1 MSCLKVRLRLD
12 FSLCKNWKGLN
23 WECKAF
29 LENIEPLL
37 AKLPLMLYAH
47 NHSVILLCNGL
58 YCQWFYADIHSCF
71 EIEAPILVLAYWR
84 RLTSFRSQI
93 SRLLLLRS
101 VHWCN
106 LNFLPFLLFCI
117 HFLYIAI
124 CFGCLFKI
132 MKLYYPLKKPGYDS
146 IIKTKDFIANAMSLI
161 LIGTTYRVEPLP
173 KLCGVLYHTLL
184 DWSWWSYAG
193 SNGQLLNQGNQ
204 IFDCH

>member
-1 MSCLKVRLRLD
+1 MKRTELRMQSI
-12 FSLCKNWKGLN
+12 FGEYWATISQTSPYSLCTQSQCNFALQW
-23 WECKAF
+23 A
-29 LENIEPLL
+29 LL
-37 AKLPLMLYAH
+37 
-47 NHSVILLCNGL
+47 SVVLCWYTQLLWNRSSYISPCILK
-58 YCQWFYADIHSCF
+58 
-71 EIEAPILVLAYWR
+71 EINFFQVSDFK
-84 RLTSFRSQI
+84 TFT
-93 SRLLLLRS
+93 LRF

-184 DWSWWSYAG
+184 DWSWWSYTG
-193 SNGQLLNQGNQ
+193 SNGQLLIQGIQ